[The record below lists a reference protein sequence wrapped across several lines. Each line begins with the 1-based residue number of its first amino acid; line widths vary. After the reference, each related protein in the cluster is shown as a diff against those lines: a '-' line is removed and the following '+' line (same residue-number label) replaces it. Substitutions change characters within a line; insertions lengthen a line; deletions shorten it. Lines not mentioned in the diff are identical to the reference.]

1 MMMSY
6 GDMVAERDATK
17 RGDYGKVCLETFL
30 SSVDYDNTWY
40 SIPTHED
47 GSEWGYW
54 ELVQLYEDE

>member
-1 MMMSY
+1 MEMSY
-6 GDMVAERDATK
+6 GDMVAEKDATT

-40 SIPTHED
+40 GKPQHED

-54 ELVQLYEDE
+54 ELLEVWES